1 MADCFNDRLLIYED
15 EDTAKYIG
23 LWLAE
28 ISVDNFLPP
37 VQYPDHY
44 DEFLN
49 TIFPDWLPEY
59 SILKNG
65 IVIRRQIEGTERRMI
80 EILCGEDQ
88 AYVLLRSAAVF
99 SLAAANDIRKSLD
112 VAREL

>member
-49 TIFPDWLPEY
+49 TIFPRLAPRIFDLKKWHRYPE
-59 SILKNG
+59 
-65 IVIRRQIEGTERRMI
+65 
-80 EILCGEDQ
+80 
-88 AYVLLRSAAVF
+88 
-99 SLAAANDIRKSLD
+99 ANRGHRTADD
-112 VAREL
+112 